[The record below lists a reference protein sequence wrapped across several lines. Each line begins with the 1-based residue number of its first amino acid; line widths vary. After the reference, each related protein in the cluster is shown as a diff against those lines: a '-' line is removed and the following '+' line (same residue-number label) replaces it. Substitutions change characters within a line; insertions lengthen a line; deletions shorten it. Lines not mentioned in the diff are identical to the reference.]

1 MVSPPRAL
9 LSVSEKEGLVEFAR
23 GLRDVGFELIA
34 TDGTAKTLG
43 AAGLPVVTVADY
55 TGLREGLGGRV
66 KTLHPRIFA
75 GILAPTGEEKDLKD
89 LGAVAIDL
97 VVVNLYPFEETVAK
111 PDVTTDQAIENID
124 IGGVSL
130 IRAAAK
136 NASRVAVVVKPSRY
150 PEVLRAYREHKVIPR
165 KLREELAREAFE
177 YTSRYDA
184 AIFNYLASREGN
196 PLPPAL
202 RLAYDKLADLRYGEN
217 PYQKAALYREPY
229 RFAATATAEHLQ
241 GKDLSYNNLIDL
253 DAALRVAT
261 EFERPAAV
269 VIKHTNPSGVALGS
283 TLVQAYQSAH
293 EADPVSAYG
302 GVVGLNRP
310 VDLPTAKAMKGDV
323 LDAVIAPGYEPPAL
337 ELLKSKKKGAF
348 LILRTRGPLRAEHGV
363 DMVRVLGGVLLQTT
377 DFPPLRPESFK
388 VVTKASP
395 SADQVRDIVF
405 GITVSRYV
413 KSNSIV
419 LVTGERTVGIGA
431 GQMSLVDAR
440 DRGDL
445 AADLVVLV
453 CNVPGA
459 PVIERA
465 KKAGVPAAVI
475 DHRTF
480 GKNREAFEREVVKTL
495 REKQTELVVF
505 AGFMRLVT
513 TYFLG
518 QFPMR
523 IMNIHPS
530 LLPAFPGA
538 HAPRDALAAGVKV
551 TGCTIHFIDAS
562 VDGGPIILQKAVPVR
577 DEDTEETLAVR
588 ILEQEHIFLP
598 LAVRLFA
605 EGRLKVEGRRVR
617 IDARG
622 ISLPPMA

>member
-9 LSVSEKEGLVEFAR
+9 LSVSDKEGLVELAR
-23 GLRDVGFELIA
+23 GLRDLGFELIG
-34 TDGTAKTLG
+34 TDGTAKALME
-43 AAGLPVVTVADY
+43 AGLSVTTVADY

-75 GILAPTGEEKDLKD
+75 GILAPTGDEKDLQD

-97 VVVNLYPFEETVAK
+97 VIVNLYPFEATVAK
-111 PDVTTDQAIENID
+111 PDVTVDDAVENID

-136 NASRVAVVVKPSRY
+136 NASRVGVLVNPARY
-150 PEVLRAYREHKVIPR
+150 RDVLQAWREPKGLPA
-165 KLREELAREAFE
+165 KLREDLALEAFE

-184 AIFNYLASREGN
+184 AIFNYLASRQGGSL
-196 PLPPAL
+196 PLAL
-202 RLAYDKLADLRYGEN
+202 RLAYDKIADLRYGEN
-217 PYQKAALYREPY
+217 PYQRAALYREPY
-229 RFAATATAEHLQ
+229 RFAATATAERLQ
-241 GKDLSYNNLIDL
+241 GRELSYNNLIDL

-283 TLVQAYQSAH
+283 TLVEAYQSAH
-293 EADPVSAYG
+293 EADPVSACG

-363 DMVRVLGGVLLQTT
+363 DLVRVLGGVLLQTT

-395 SADQVRDIVF
+395 SADAMRDIVF

-419 LVTGERTVGIGA
+419 LVKGEKTVGIGA
-431 GQMSLVDAR
+431 GQMSRVDACMLACYKAKAAARGSVAVSDAYFPFR
-440 DRGDL
+440 DGVDELAKGGVATVAQPGGSIRDDEVIA
-445 AADLVVLV
+445 AAD
-453 CNVPGA
+453 GHG
-459 PVIERA
+459 I
-465 KKAGVPAAVI
+465 GM
-475 DHRTF
+475 
-480 GKNREAFEREVVKTL
+480 
-495 REKQTELVVF
+495 VF
-505 AGFMRLVT
+505 
-513 TYFLG
+513 
-518 QFPMR
+518 
-523 IMNIHPS
+523 
-530 LLPAFPGA
+530 
-538 HAPRDALAAGVKV
+538 
-551 TGCTIHFIDAS
+551 TGI
-562 VDGGPIILQKAVPVR
+562 
-577 DEDTEETLAVR
+577 
-588 ILEQEHIFLP
+588 
-598 LAVRLFA
+598 RLF
-605 EGRLKVEGRRVR
+605 KH
-617 IDARG
+617 
-622 ISLPPMA
+622 